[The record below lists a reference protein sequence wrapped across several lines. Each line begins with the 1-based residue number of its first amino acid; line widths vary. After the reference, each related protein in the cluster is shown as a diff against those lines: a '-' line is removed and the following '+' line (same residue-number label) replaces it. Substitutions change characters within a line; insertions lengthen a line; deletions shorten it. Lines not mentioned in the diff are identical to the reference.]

1 MVTLCTLSVNL
12 LHKNVE
18 YFFISMVKYSR
29 ERIILW
35 KEGDEMN
42 EIYKNIKRLR
52 KERGWSQ
59 EELAKKVGYAGK
71 SMISRVENGQ
81 MNLQQSQIIAF
92 AKALNVEPGDLFGS
106 EGVYSN
112 SEERIL
118 IDKYRSAD
126 EMTRQ
131 MVRRLLA
138 YSDKLNEK

>member
-1 MVTLCTLSVNL
+1 M
-12 LHKNVE
+12 
-18 YFFISMVKYSR
+18 
-29 ERIILW
+29 
-35 KEGDEMN
+35 MN
-42 EIYKNIKRLR
+42 EIYKNIKQLR

-71 SMISRVENGQ
+71 SMISRVESGQ

-112 SEERIL
+112 SEERDL

-126 EMTRQ
+126 ETTRE

-138 YSDKLNEK
+138 YSDQLKK